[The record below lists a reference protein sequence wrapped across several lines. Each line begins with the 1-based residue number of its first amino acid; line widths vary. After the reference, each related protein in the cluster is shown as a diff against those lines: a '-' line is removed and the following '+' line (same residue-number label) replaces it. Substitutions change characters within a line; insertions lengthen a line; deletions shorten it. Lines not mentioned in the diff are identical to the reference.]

1 MSWHNLLNELD
12 VTKGKVTKVSPDGNQ
27 VTIKTSPGQELKID
41 AKKDPNI
48 DISTAGGKTSIK
60 LNKKSGPNVGQKIKP
75 GQSVDVEEDVQDNRK
90 YQSLEELY
98 SKLIDIEKHINR
110 LSVMDSATEIQG
122 KPVTGTADIHDQLT
136 TMYKNL
142 EGLQGAVAR
151 ALKVVPAEQNPDIQ
165 KFKAGMKEGFG
176 DNATATQ
183 ALRLMVGSQN
193 FAKAKRALEMAK
205 AGKSVP
211 ANFVSG
217 LIPLLDL
224 LDNVMSGS
232 IANTRILQQLDKRA
246 KQKLNISDSVNEADG
261 NIEGYLDSID
271 EYVEMLFKS
280 EQIKGVSKNEIAY
293 RIQNAVDDIRT
304 RELGLKPSLIRAK
317 YNTAE
322 AVQKKKTS

>member
-1 MSWHNLLNELD
+1 MSWHSLLNELD

-48 DISTAGGKTSIK
+48 DISTSGGKTSIK

-75 GQSVDVEEDVQDNRK
+75 GQSVDVE
-90 YQSLEELY
+90 
-98 SKLIDIEKHINR
+98 
-110 LSVMDSATEIQG
+110 
-122 KPVTGTADIHDQLT
+122 
-136 TMYKNL
+136 
-142 EGLQGAVAR
+142 
-151 ALKVVPAEQNPDIQ
+151 
-165 KFKAGMKEGFG
+165 EGFG

-193 FAKAKRALEMAK
+193 FAKAKRALEMAR

-246 KQKLNISDSVNEADG
+246 KQKLNIADSVEEADD
-261 NIEGYLDSID
+261 IEG
-271 EYVEMLFKS
+271 F
-280 EQIKGVSKNEIAY
+280 
-293 RIQNAVDDIRT
+293 
-304 RELGLKPSLIRAK
+304 
-317 YNTAE
+317 
-322 AVQKKKTS
+322 KKKD